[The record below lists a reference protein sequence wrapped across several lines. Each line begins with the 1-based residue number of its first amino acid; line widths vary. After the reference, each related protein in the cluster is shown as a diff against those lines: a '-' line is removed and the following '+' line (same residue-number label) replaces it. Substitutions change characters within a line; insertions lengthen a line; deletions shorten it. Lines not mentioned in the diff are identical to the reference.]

1 MGVEAEQ
8 MQTVT
13 RRVDQQGPPVQHR
26 ELRSLS
32 CDELERRSRWKGICM
47 CVNGIALLYSRN

>member
-8 MQTVT
+8 MQTLT

-32 CDELERRSRWKGICM
+32 CDELEGRSRWKGTCM
-47 CVNGIALLYSRN
+47 CVS